1 MRKFAV
7 ACLFAGVALFG
18 ADQTT
23 VNQDCVEGLENEIIG
38 IIYSGKTRGVGK
50 DEVTKKVSRTFEQRC
65 SAAEAEG
72 KQVIAVKKTADV
84 KECVTQLEEEILR
97 IINEAPEGIQELDL
111 KILIDNVSQNFQEC
125 KPQQ

>member
-1 MRKFAV
+1 MRKIAI
-7 ACLFAGVALFG
+7 ACLIVGVTLFG

-38 IIYSGKTRGVGK
+38 IIYSGKTKGVPK
-50 DEVTKKVSRTFEQRC
+50 DVVTKKVSRTFDQRC
-65 SAAEAEG
+65 ADAEADG
-72 KQVIAVKKTADV
+72 KKVIAVQKTADV
-84 KECVTQLEEEILR
+84 KECVTRLEDEILR

-125 KPQQ
+125 KPQ